1 MDQFEFSFKS
11 QNYVEKGNG
20 KGQDVPNPPKV
31 IIHPI
36 SRRSLQMKKASW
48 ILIIEELT
56 TTYNIKTRHNNSKQ

>member
-1 MDQFEFSFKS
+1 LDQFEFSFKS

-36 SRRSLQMKKASW
+36 SRRSLQMKKAS
-48 ILIIEELT
+48 
-56 TTYNIKTRHNNSKQ
+56 